1 MRIALLSDVHL
12 SVNAIPFPQV
22 EADIVVLAGDI
33 ARPAAAIEWARSCPA
48 PIVYVAGNHEF
59 YGSDLVSTYEHLNRL
74 TYGTRIHVL
83 ERSEYVHEG
92 VRFLGCTLWSDYR
105 LFDKPEDRAQG
116 IEMATKLIRDFSHI
130 KVSPDFPDLF
140 TPAISQLVFLQTV
153 AWLEECFS
161 RDSHLP
167 TVVVSHFAPT
177 RSSIS
182 PAFANSPI
190 NSSFV
195 SDLEAR
201 IKVWQP
207 ALWLHG
213 HTHGSFDYRVGNTRV
228 ICNARGYAKGGI
240 NENPDFDEAC
250 VIELN
255 GLQDIQATQYL

>member
-74 TYGTRIHVL
+74 THGTRIHVL

-105 LFDKPEDRAQG
+105 LFDKPEDRALG

-161 RDSHLP
+161 RDSHLT

-255 GLQDIQATQYL
+255 GLQDM

>member
-12 SVNAIPFPQV
+12 PVNAIPFPV
-22 EADIVVLAGDI
+22 VDADIVVLAGDI
-33 ARPAAAIEWARSCPA
+33 ARPAAAIEWAKACPA

-59 YGSDLVSTYEHLNRL
+59 YGSDLTSTCEQLKRL
-74 TYGTRIHVL
+74 SQGTAIHVL
-83 ERSEYVHEG
+83 ERSEYVHDG

-105 LFDKPEDRAQG
+105 LFDDAQDRAQG
-116 IEMATKLIRDFSHI
+116 VDLATALIRDFSHI
-130 KVSPDFPDLF
+130 KISPDFPDLF
-140 TPAISQLVFLQTV
+140 TPAISQLMFLQTV
-153 AWLEECFS
+153 AWLDECFS
-161 RDSHLP
+161 RDSTLP

-195 SDLEAR
+195 SDLEQR
-201 IKVWQP
+201 IKDWQP

-228 ICNARGYAKGGI
+228 ICNARGYAKNGI
-240 NENPDFDEAC
+240 NENPDFDDAC
-250 VIELN
+250 VIEL
-255 GLQDIQATQYL
+255 DT

>member
-12 SVNAIPFPQV
+12 SVNALPFPRV
-22 EADIVVLAGDI
+22 DADVVVLAGDI
-33 ARPAAAIEWARSCPA
+33 ARPAASIEWARSCPV

-74 TYGTRIHVL
+74 THGTQIHVL
-83 ERSEYVHEG
+83 ERSEYIHDG

-105 LFDKPEDRAQG
+105 LFDKSEDRALG
-116 IEMATKLIRDFSHI
+116 IDMATRLIRDFSHI
-130 KVSPDFPDLF
+130 RVSPDFPDLF

-161 RDSHLP
+161 RDSTLP

-182 PAFANSPI
+182 LAFADSPI

-228 ICNARGYAKGGI
+228 ICNARGYAKGGV
-240 NENPDFDEAC
+240 NENPDFDDAC

-255 GLQDIQATQYL
+255 GLQET

>member
-74 TYGTRIHVL
+74 TQGTRIHVL

-105 LFDKPEDRAQG
+105 LFDKPEDRALG
-116 IEMATKLIRDFSHI
+116 IDMATNLIRDFSHI

-140 TPAISQLVFLQTV
+140 TPAISQLVFWQTV

-240 NENPDFDEAC
+240 NENPDFDDAC

-255 GLQDIQATQYL
+255 GLQDM